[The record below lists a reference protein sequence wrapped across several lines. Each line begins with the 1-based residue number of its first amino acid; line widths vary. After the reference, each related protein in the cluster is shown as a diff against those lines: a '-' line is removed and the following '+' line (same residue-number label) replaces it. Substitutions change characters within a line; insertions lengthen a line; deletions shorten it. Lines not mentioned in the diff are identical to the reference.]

1 MKFGTTQTSRID
13 SGSNRNNAS
22 RKLGSSFQNAHSTLA
37 KISRRRISAACAR
50 VGALESGFTVEPCAT
65 INSVPFGLRSTLT
78 ILPQRTRRAQRSGSP
93 NSLRDLWASVVNLWF
108 VKFRTYK
115 NTDLRVSEVGFGLWT
130 ISTGWWGNFTEGEA
144 IALMHK
150 AFDLGITLF
159 DAADTY
165 GNGLSEELIAKA
177 FPNQR
182 DEIVI
187 ATKVGYDFVHH
198 GEARGRGQRE
208 IPQDSSPEAIT
219 RATEAA
225 LKRLKTDRI
234 DLLQLHNIRMEQVSD
249 DALWKTL
256 EKLKAEGKV
265 RYYGI
270 ALGPA
275 IGWLYEG
282 VNSICERDLTSVQ
295 HIYNMLEQHPWRAF
309 HDAATDA
316 GKNTM
321 FLIRVTHSS
330 GMLEGKYTSETKFPP
345 TDHRSHRPR
354 SWLLN
359 GVKKVDQLR
368 LLENAERTLGQAALQ
383 WLLAD
388 DRVASTLPNIY
399 NEEQL
404 VEFAKAPDTAPLT
417 SDDMVKIEELYSA
430 NFGLEE
436 EPPKFK
442 GTMELPKE
450 TAAV

>member
-1 MKFGTTQTSRID
+1 
-13 SGSNRNNAS
+13 
-22 RKLGSSFQNAHSTLA
+22 LLA
-37 KISRRRISAACAR
+37 RPGRFLLSCGMR
-50 VGALESGFTVEPCAT
+50 
-65 INSVPFGLRSTLT
+65 
-78 ILPQRTRRAQRSGSP
+78 
-93 NSLRDLWASVVNLWF
+93 
-108 VKFRTYK
+108 FRTYK
-115 NTDLRVSEVGFGLWT
+115 NTDLTVSEVGFGLWT

-144 IALMHK
+144 IALMHR

-187 ATKVGYDFVHH
+187 ATKVGYDFLHY

-208 IPQDSSPEAIT
+208 IPQDFSPEAIT
-219 RATEAA
+219 RATDAA
-225 LKRLKTDRI
+225 LKRLNTDRI
-234 DLLQLHNIRMEQVSD
+234 DLLQLHNIRMEQAYD
-249 DALWKTL
+249 NGLWNTL
-256 EKLKAEGKV
+256 EKLKSEGKV

-282 VNSICERDLTSVQ
+282 ANCIRERDITSVQ
-295 HIYNMLEQHPWRAF
+295 HIYNLLEQNPGHAI

-316 GKNTM
+316 GKDTM

-330 GMLEGKYTSETKFPP
+330 GMLEGKYTEETTFPS

-359 GVKKVDQLR
+359 GVKKIDKLR
-368 LLENAERTLGQAALQ
+368 FLENSERTLGQAALQ

-388 DRVASTLPNIY
+388 HRVASTLPNIY
-399 NEEQL
+399 EEAQL
-404 VEFAKAPDTAPLT
+404 VEFARAPDCPPLT
-417 SDDMVKIEELYSA
+417 SDDMARIEDLYSN
-430 NFGLEE
+430 NFGVEE

-450 TAAV
+450 TAAA